1 MHHDQCHLEFMLRVT
16 RTVIVSVL
24 GGGVIKGWP
33 QQRTY
38 YPCSE
43 EGKFETLARDAGK
56 SCNGRFHEVNGAP
69 LLARYEKV
77 LSGINLERALAPAD
91 NSSRNSRLWGI
102 ANNLKLGRRVNIAVI
117 GGSVTYGVGCKDGMN
132 RTYMRCAWPGRL
144 GRSLCATFSASEV
157 RILDLTMPASTMHMW
172 LSRSSEFFGR
182 ETEPIDLYIIDY
194 NINGGGTA
202 TQLVTLVH
210 ILRHRAEGNAA
221 ILFLETLGHFG
232 RKVPK
237 GWRQVARKTWLISD
251 RHTGV
256 LAALA
261 IPWVSYRDAIWPVI
275 ARGPERTCF
284 YEGDLS
290 DIPNIDPKYG
300 GYVCWDGK
308 VHPTWR
314 VHQLMA
320 DIISTLFLRLAR
332 FDSCR
337 ISTAAPPIVPF
348 QPTLPPPSWICAVPL
363 TTLSA
368 KNKASFVASHVG
380 VGWSFY
386 EDVEGKPGWIG
397 NTSGTTVSFDVK
409 ISRAPMLTVTY
420 LRTYDTSKVR
430 MASVI
435 VTLICAS
442 NMSTVAILNGS
453 WTDAVS
459 LEVSHNWKPWNC
471 PVTQASNMVSPCR
484 VDVTLL
490 GPLLQ
495 HTPFKFKLTGLM
507 SC

>member
-1 MHHDQCHLEFMLRVT
+1 MRVT
-16 RTVIVSVL
+16 VRIVRIL
-24 GGGVIKGWP
+24 GAVGITGGWP

-43 EGKFETLARDAGK
+43 EAGFETLTRDAGK
-56 SCNGRFHEVNGAP
+56 SCNGRYHEVNGAP
-69 LLARYEKV
+69 LLARYETV

-91 NSSRNSRLWGI
+91 NSSRNSKLRGV
-102 ANNLKLGRRVNIAVI
+102 ANILKLGRPVNIAVI
-117 GGSVTYGVGCKDGMN
+117 GGSVTYGIGCEDAMN
-132 RTYMRCAWPGRL
+132 RTLMRCAWPGRL
-144 GRSLCATFSASEV
+144 GRSLCALFSASEV
-157 RILDLTMPASTMHMW
+157 RVLDLTMPASSMHMW

-194 NINGGGTA
+194 GINGGGSA
-202 TQLVTLVH
+202 EELVTLVH
-210 ILRHRAEGNAA
+210 ILRQRTEGNAA
-221 ILFLETLGHFG
+221 ILFLETVGHFG

-237 GWRQVARKTWLISD
+237 GWRRTTQKQWLNSN
-251 RHTGV
+251 RHTGI
-256 LAALA
+256 LASLV
-261 IPWVSYRDAIWPVI
+261 IPWVSYRDAIWPVLP
-275 ARGPERTCF
+275 RGPERSCF
-284 YEGDLS
+284 YEGNLT
-290 DIPNIDPKYG
+290 DIPTIDPKYG

-348 QPTLPPPSWICAVPL
+348 QPTPPPPRWICAVPL
-363 TTLSA
+363 TTLSSN
-368 KNKASFVASHVG
+368 NKASFVASHVG

-386 EDVEGKPGWIG
+386 EDVKGKPGWIG
-397 NTSGTTVSFDVK
+397 NTSGTTISFDVK
-409 ISRAPMLTVTY
+409 ISPAPMLTVTY
-420 LRTYDTSKVR
+420 LRSYDTPKVH
-430 MASVI
+430 MAHVV

-442 NMSTVAILNGS
+442 NVSTVAILNGS
-453 WTDAVS
+453 WTDDVS
-459 LEVSHNWKPWNC
+459 LEVSHNWKPRKY

-484 VDVTLL
+484 VDITLL
-490 GPLLQ
+490 GPLLR
-495 HTPFKFKLTGLM
+495 HTPIKFKLTGLL